1 MEKDF
6 LRDNFFSTKSLPY
19 ITNIDFSYVRF
30 LIHIIIHSLNLEP

>member
-6 LRDNFFSTKSLPY
+6 LRDDFLCNKSLPY

-30 LIHIIIHSLNLEP
+30 KLLLY